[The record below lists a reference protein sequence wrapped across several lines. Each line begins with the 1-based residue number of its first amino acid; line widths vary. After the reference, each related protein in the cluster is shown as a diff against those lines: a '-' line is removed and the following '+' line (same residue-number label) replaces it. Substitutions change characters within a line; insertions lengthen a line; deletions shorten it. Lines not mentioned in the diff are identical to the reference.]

1 MSLMV
6 MVELLASSRMLSST
20 KPKPAPCTTDN
31 SSSSS
36 ACISARAKALSPSK
50 AKPANRSKVFISAP
64 GGRGAQAG
72 VLPRDTVER
81 LVEVDI
87 DRRNHIAVGVFVL
100 GHIHERA
107 FEGGHKGAAVHIP
120 PGHILGLQR

>member
-6 MVELLASSRMLSST
+6 MVALLASSRMLSST

-31 SSSSS
+31 SWSSM
-36 ACISARAKALSPSK
+36 ACISALARELAPSSVRPSSTRA
-50 AKPANRSKVFISAP
+50 FISAP

-72 VLPRDTVER
+72 VLPGNAVER
-81 LVEVDI
+81 LVKVDI

-100 GHIHERA
+100 WHVHKGA
-107 FEGGHKGAAVHIP
+107 FEGGHKAVAVHVA
-120 PGHILGLQR
+120 PGHILG